1 MLLTRRADL
10 NNPDNSMGKRQELLK
25 QLHTVR
31 DYVRWGTTQ
40 FTENRLFF
48 GHGTDNAWDEACAL
62 VLHALSIPAS
72 MCDHVLDA
80 RITDAEKNLVMV
92 LFQTRIKDRIP
103 LAYLTGSANFAGFAF
118 KVDERVI
125 IPRSPIAELVE
136 CGFAPWAD
144 PQRITRML
152 DLCTGSGCIGIASA
166 LYLPACAVDLLDISE
181 EALAVAQSNIE
192 AHGVANQVSAIQSDL
207 FTALPAGQRYDVI
220 VSNPPYVDKRDFDE
234 MPAEYSHEPVLALTS
249 GDDGL
254 DLAKRILAQANDYL
268 QDDGVLIMEVGNSG
282 EALQAQFPEI
292 PFIWLEFERGGYG
305 VFAITAAELAEHRAK
320 FA

>member
-1 MLLTRRADL
+1 
-10 NNPDNSMGKRQELLK
+10 MGKRQQLLK

-31 DYVRWGTTQ
+31 DYVRWGTSQ

-62 VLHALSIPAS
+62 VLHALSIPAEL
-72 MCDHVLDA
+72 CDHVLDA
-80 RITDAEKNLVMV
+80 RLTDAEKNLVMV
-92 LFQTRIKDRIP
+92 LFETRIKERIP
-103 LAYLTGSANFAGFAF
+103 LAYLTGSANFAGFSF

-136 CGFAPWAD
+136 RGYAPWAD
-144 PQRITRML
+144 PQAITRLL

-166 LYLPACAVDLLDISE
+166 LYLPACAVDLVDISE
-181 EALAVAQSNIE
+181 DALAVAQHNID
-192 AHGVANQVSAIQSDL
+192 AHEVATQVNAIQSDL
-207 FTALPAGQRYDVI
+207 FDAVPAGQRYDVI
-220 VSNPPYVDKRDFDE
+220 ISNPPYVDKRDFDS
-234 MPAEYSHEPVLALTS
+234 MPAEYSHEPALALTA

-282 EALQAQFPEI
+282 EALQEQFPDV
-292 PFIWLEFERGGYG
+292 PFVWLEFERGGYG
-305 VFAITAAELAEHRAK
+305 VFAITAAELAQYRAI